1 MPTGRPGGENV
12 FNIGA
17 ERLAPSIEYVKEDS
31 LVLQEEKT
39 VTKPEDALRPPA
51 DLHAPSPEQLS
62 AWNSSITEQIS
73 AMRGEVLRNVA

>member
-31 LVLQEEKT
+31 SVPLVENM
-39 VTKPEDALRPPA
+39 VVKPEDALRPA
-51 DLHAPSPEQLS
+51 TDFHAPSPEQLR
-62 AWNSSITEQIS
+62 AWNSSVTEQIS